1 MIEIGKFN
9 QLKITKQHAR
19 EICLDGGDS
28 GDVLLQA
35 TEAPKDCKIGDELNV
50 FVYVDAKEELHAT
63 TRIPLAQVDDV
74 AWLKVVSVSQA
85 GAFLDWGLTKDL
97 LLPFSEQTQKVNE
110 GRSYL
115 VKVFLDESNRIAASM
130 VLDDFIQD
138 EAFYLKEGQKVDL
151 IIADETDLGT
161 KAIINNE
168 FWGILYR
175 NELFQKLRKGQK
187 TTGYIKKVRE
197 DNKIDLVLQIAKYA
211 DKVDSVTEKI
221 LFKLKSQGGTMLIT
235 DKSPPDAIY
244 SAFGVSKKVF
254 KQSIGT
260 LYKKRIISIDKNSI
274 SLTDKEL

>member
-1 MIEIGKFN
+1 
-9 QLKITKQHAR
+9 
-19 EICLDGGDS
+19 
-28 GDVLLQA
+28 
-35 TEAPKDCKIGDELNV
+35 
-50 FVYVDAKEELHAT
+50 
-63 TRIPLAQVDDV
+63 
-74 AWLKVVSVSQA
+74 
-85 GAFLDWGLTKDL
+85 
-97 LLPFSEQTQKVNE
+97 
-110 GRSYL
+110 
-115 VKVFLDESNRIAASM
+115 
-130 VLDDFIQD
+130 
-138 EAFYLKEGQKVDL
+138 L

-235 DKSPPDAIY
+235 DKSPPDVIY

-254 KQSIGT
+254 KQSVGT

-274 SLTDKEL
+274 SLVEKQK

>member
-1 MIEIGKFN
+1 MIAIGKFN
-9 QLKITKQHAR
+9 QLKIIKQHAR
-19 EICLDGGDS
+19 EFCLDGGES
-28 GDVLLQA
+28 GEILLQA
-35 TEAPKDCKIGDELNV
+35 TDAPKDCKIGDELNV
-50 FVYVDAKEELHAT
+50 FVYVDAKDELHAT
-63 TRIPLAQVDDV
+63 TRMPLAQVDDV
-74 AWLKVVSVSQA
+74 AWLKVVSVSHA
-85 GAFLDWGLTKDL
+85 GAFLDWGLAKDL
-97 LLPFSEQTQKVNE
+97 LLPFSEQTQKVTE

-138 EAFYLKEGQKVDL
+138 EAFYLKEGEKVDL

-187 TTGYIKKVRE
+187 TTGYIKKIRE

-221 LFKLKSQGGTMLIT
+221 LNKLKSQDGVMLIT
-235 DKSPPDAIY
+235 DKSPPDVIY

-254 KQSIGT
+254 KQSVGT
-260 LYKKRIISIDKNSI
+260 LYKKRIISIDKESI
-274 SLTDKEL
+274 SLIDKKI

>member
-1 MIEIGKFN
+1 MIAIGKFN
-9 QLKITKQHAR
+9 QLKIIKQHAR
-19 EICLDGGDS
+19 EVYLDGGES
-28 GDVLLQA
+28 GDILLQA
-35 TEAPKDCKIGDELNV
+35 TDAPKDCKIGDELNV
-50 FVYVDAKEELHAT
+50 FVYVDAKDELHAT

-235 DKSPPDAIY
+235 DKSPPDVIY

-254 KQSIGT
+254 KQSVGT

-274 SLTDKEL
+274 SLVEKQK